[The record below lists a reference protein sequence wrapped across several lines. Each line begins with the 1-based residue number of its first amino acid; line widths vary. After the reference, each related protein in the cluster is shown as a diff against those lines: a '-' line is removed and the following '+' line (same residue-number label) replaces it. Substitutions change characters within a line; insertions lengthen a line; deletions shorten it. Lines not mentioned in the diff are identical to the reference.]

1 MGGGEVRCSQ
11 SDRRSRVPSELVT
24 QDCSGAL
31 PVLRPTSYEYVL
43 FLTGSYGLSFGKSA
57 LH

>member
-1 MGGGEVRCSQ
+1 MGGGEVRCS
-11 SDRRSRVPSELVT
+11 DRRSGVPAELVT

-31 PVLRPTSYEYVL
+31 PVLRPTPYVL
-43 FLTGSYGLSFGKSA
+43 RPFTTRVRTGPLFGKSA